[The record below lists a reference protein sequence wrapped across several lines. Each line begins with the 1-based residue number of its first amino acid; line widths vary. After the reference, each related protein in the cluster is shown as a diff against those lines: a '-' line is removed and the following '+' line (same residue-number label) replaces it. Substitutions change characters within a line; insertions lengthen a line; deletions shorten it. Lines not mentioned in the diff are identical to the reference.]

1 MRESEGKR
9 EDKERRKKR
18 GYEKKIERERE
29 KVTRIRGKEESN
41 KSRSSNICLL

>member
-29 KVTRIRGKEESN
+29 SYKNKRKGGK
-41 KSRSSNICLL
+41 